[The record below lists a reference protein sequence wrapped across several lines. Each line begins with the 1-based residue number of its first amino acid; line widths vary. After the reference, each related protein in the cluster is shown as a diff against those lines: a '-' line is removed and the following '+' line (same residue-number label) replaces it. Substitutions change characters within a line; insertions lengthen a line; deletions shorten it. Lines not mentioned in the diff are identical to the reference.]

1 MFKLKERGT
10 TVKTEIL
17 AGLTTFMAMAYILM
31 VNAGI
36 FSDLGVVTYNAIYI
50 ATALSAIIGT
60 VLIGLLSGLPMA
72 QAPGMGVNAFVV
84 YTICLG
90 FGFSYQNAMAMVLL
104 DGIIF
109 IILTVTGARKAL
121 FKAIPQAVKAVIP
134 AGIGLFIA
142 YIGLQNAGIIVPNE
156 STASSFVSLNFL
168 TGTATWASIM
178 PILVTFLSIIIIAVL
193 AKKNVRGAV
202 LIGILGGAVLYY
214 ALGFTIPG
222 FYEGFFAGFSFNPF
236 VAFKEFGDMAF
247 LQVFKSGFN
256 FSGYIAEHGMTN
268 FVLVLVTTSL
278 SLSIVDCFDTI
289 GTLFGACAR
298 GNLLNEKG
306 EVPNMDKA
314 MLADA
319 IATCTGAICGVST
332 VTTFVESSAGV
343 AEGGKTGLT
352 SLTTAALFFV
362 AMFFAPLASLIPS
375 CATAAALVYVG
386 VLMMNG
392 VRDVEWT
399 DAAFAVPAFLSIVVM
414 AFGYNISYGIG
425 IGVIAYTLVELF
437 RGNAK
442 DIHPVTWVLDVLFLA
457 MFLLSH

>member
-1 MFKLKERGT
+1 MFKLKEHNT
-10 TVKTEIL
+10 TVRTEIL

-36 FSDLGVVTYNAIYI
+36 FSALGVVSYNAIYI
-50 ATALSAIIGT
+50 ATAISAIIGT
-60 VLIGLLSGLPMA
+60 VLIGLMSGLPMA

-84 YTICLG
+84 YTICLA

-121 FKAIPQAVKAVIP
+121 FKAIPVAVKAVIP

-178 PILVTFLSIIIIAVL
+178 PVLVTFLSIIIIAVL

-202 LIGILGGAVLYY
+202 LIGILGGAVVYY

-222 FYEGFFAGFSFNPF
+222 FCEGFFAGFSFNPF

-256 FSGYIAEHGMTN
+256 FSGYIAEHGATN
-268 FVLVLVTTSL
+268 FVLVLITTSL

-289 GTLFGACAR
+289 GTLYGACAR

-306 EVPNMDKA
+306 EVPNMNKA

-352 SLTTAALFFV
+352 SLTTAALFFI

-414 AFGYNISYGIG
+414 AFGFNISYGIG

>member
-1 MFKLKERGT
+1 ML
-10 TVKTEIL
+10 
-17 AGLTTFMAMAYILM
+17 
-31 VNAGI
+31 
-36 FSDLGVVTYNAIYI
+36 VV
-50 ATALSAIIGT
+50 
-60 VLIGLLSGLPMA
+60 
-72 QAPGMGVNAFVV
+72 Q
-84 YTICLG
+84 
-90 FGFSYQNAMAMVLL
+90 
-104 DGIIF
+104 
-109 IILTVTGARKAL
+109 
-121 FKAIPQAVKAVIP
+121 
-134 AGIGLFIA
+134 
-142 YIGLQNAGIIVPNE
+142 
-156 STASSFVSLNFL
+156 
-168 TGTATWASIM
+168 
-178 PILVTFLSIIIIAVL
+178 
-193 AKKNVRGAV
+193 
-202 LIGILGGAVLYY
+202 YY

-256 FSGYIAEHGMTN
+256 FSGYIAEHGATN
-268 FVLVLVTTSL
+268 FVLVLITTSL

-289 GTLFGACAR
+289 GTLYGACAR

-306 EVPNMDKA
+306 EVPNMNKA

-352 SLTTAALFFV
+352 SLTTAALFFI